1 MTSSYYKL
9 DVSSRTDHKSRGAKK
24 VRKSGFVPGVLYYAG
39 EESVNISIEKSA
51 LFQAMQS
58 GQRIFEIDQSGKS
71 QFTMIKQIQYHPV
84 SDEIIHVDLMR
95 VRRSEKISISVPI
108 VLVGESVGVKEGG
121 VLSQSLNQVDI
132 SCYPTDVPENI
143 ELNIEDL
150 ELNSAKSVADLHID
164 LDDVDIT
171 SDPTL
176 NIVSVTPPAV
186 EEEVSAAL
194 VDEDEDSDALSD
206 SKEDTSGV
214 DKEETLAQGD
224 SDGKNESS

>member
-1 MTSSYYKL
+1 
-9 DVSSRTDHKSRGAKK
+9 
-24 VRKSGFVPGVLYYAG
+24 
-39 EESVNISIEKSA
+39 
-51 LFQAMQS
+51 
-58 GQRIFEIDQSGKS
+58 
-71 QFTMIKQIQYHPV
+71 
-84 SDEIIHVDLMR
+84 MR

-150 ELNSAKSVADLHID
+150 ELNSAKNVSDLIID

-171 SDPTL
+171 SDPSL

-186 EEEVSAAL
+186 EEEASEASVG
-194 VDEDEDSDALSD
+194 EDEDSDALSD
-206 SKEDTSGV
+206 SKEDATV
-214 DKEETLAQGD
+214 ADKEKSSLEEDSGD
-224 SDGKNESS
+224 KNESS

>member
-1 MTSSYYKL
+1 MASSYYKL
-9 DVSSRTDHKSRGAKK
+9 DISNRVDLKSRGAKK

-39 EESVNISIEKSA
+39 EDPINISIQKSV

-108 VLVGESVGVKEGG
+108 VLVGEPVGVKEGG

-150 ELNSAKSVADLHID
+150 ELNSAKNVADLHIE

-171 SDPTL
+171 SEPTL

-186 EEEVSAAL
+186 EEEASEASVG
-194 VDEDEDSDALSD
+194 EDEDSDVLSD
-206 SKEDTSGV
+206 SKEDAAGA
-214 DKEETLAQGD
+214 DKEKSSPEGD
-224 SDGKNESS
+224 SDDKNESS